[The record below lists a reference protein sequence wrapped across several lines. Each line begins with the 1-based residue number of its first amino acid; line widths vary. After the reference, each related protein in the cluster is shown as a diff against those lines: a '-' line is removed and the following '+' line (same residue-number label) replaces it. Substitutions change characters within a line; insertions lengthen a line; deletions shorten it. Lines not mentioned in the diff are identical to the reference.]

1 MNRAERRRKEKEAQ
15 GKKKTYTLT
24 VEQIE
29 QIKKKATDDALHQAM
44 VLLFGIPV
52 LVLREQYGWGAKKR
66 LPEFGEYLTDYY
78 EEFNEGVWTVEEYE
92 QMVLDY
98 TGIGFKVTPESE
110 R

>member
-29 QIKKKATDDALHQAM
+29 QIKKEALEEARHQAM
-44 VLLFGIPV
+44 VLLLGIPV
-52 LVLREQYGWGAKKR
+52 LVLREQYGWGEKKR
-66 LPEFGEYLTDYY
+66 LPEFAEHVTDYY
-78 EEFNEGVWTVEEYE
+78 QEFAEGKWTVEEYA
-92 QMVLDY
+92 QMVFDY
-98 TGIGFKVTPESE
+98 TGIGFFLEKD

>member
-1 MNRAERRRKEKEAQ
+1 MSRAEQRRAKREAEA
-15 GKKKTYTLT
+15 KKKTYVLT

-52 LVLREQYGWGAKKR
+52 LVLREQYGWGAQKR
-66 LPEFGEYLTDYY
+66 LPEFAEHLTDYY
-78 EEFNEGVWTVEEYE
+78 QEFAEGQWTVEEYE
-92 QMVLDY
+92 KIVLDY
-98 TGIGFKVTPESE
+98 TGIGFQVTPESE